1 MKAMGKVI
9 AAVRKAGPTADGGQI
24 AALPVKAA
32 LAG

>member
-9 AAVRKAGPTADGGQI
+9 AAVRAKAGPTADGGQI
-24 AALPVKAA
+24 AALVKAA